1 MATLEI
7 HPDYRAL
14 LETFGLATFD
24 ALFEAGEGNHVN
36 GHHCRLVSR
45 LELGEG
51 DRKVVIYVK
60 RRWGAA
66 ATASWRDLVR
76 LRFPMLPVRYEWK
89 SAVQLLAANIP
100 VSRPV
105 AWGVCADTAPP
116 RAIIAF
122 REVEGP
128 SLAEWIHRS
137 ASTARKGRLA
147 RSRNAIATA
156 LGETARRLHDVGFSF
171 PDLYTKHIYLEDS
184 DGPAPRVV
192 LIDVQRLRM
201 LLPWRRAKDLA
212 ALYVS
217 AQVAGVTRTD
227 RLRVLRAYLR
237 GGRVTGRRARALVHR
252 VERAAAKMPGRG
264 QDPNL
269 IDARRTA
276 PPGVVPLLDENM
288 IEVDD
293 GRLRINEA
301 FRPMLEAA
309 GLMTLDAIM
318 AMKSG
323 KTYRLGAG
331 RSTVRVELND
341 PAGGK
346 RAVYVKRHTHVP
358 VRTKL
363 RRSLSLNPPI
373 SFAKNEARGIVRLAD
388 IGIPTMRPVA
398 FGEAC
403 SHRGRRERSC
413 IITEEVAGAT
423 QADDYCEAHFAGALS
438 RDALAAKR
446 RLIRRIAGLARR
458 LHRAR
463 LSHRDLYL
471 CHILVRPVENGEP
484 GLHLIDLQRLAHHR
498 RGIGERW
505 IVKDLAALL
514 FSSWPSPA
522 THIRSRVFTDADRL
536 RFAREYFET
545 PHLTPQQKCLIRRVV
560 RKARR
565 IARHE
570 QRRRAQRAP
579 SVRISAR

>member
-14 LETFGLATFD
+14 LEANGLATFD
-24 ALFEAGEGNHVN
+24 ALFAAGEREKVD
-36 GHHCRLVSR
+36 GHRLRSVSR
-45 LELGEG
+45 LEIGEA
-51 DRKVVIYVK
+51 DRAIVIYIK
-60 RRWGAA
+60 RRWGEA
-66 ATASWRDLVR
+66 ATASWRDLIR
-76 LRFPMLPVRYEWK
+76 LRWPMVPVHYEWK
-89 SAVQLLAANIP
+89 SALQLLAANIP

-105 AWGVCADTAPP
+105 VWGVCADGASP
-116 RAIIAF
+116 RALIAF

-128 SLAEWIHRS
+128 SLAAWLHRS
-137 ASTARKGRLA
+137 PSTARSGRAA
-147 RSRNAIATA
+147 RNRHAIATT
-156 LGETARRLHDVGFSF
+156 LGETVRRLHDVGFSF
-171 PDLYTKHIYLEDS
+171 PDLYTKHLYLEDG
-184 DGPAPRVV
+184 DGPAPHVV

-217 AQVAGVTRTD
+217 AQVPEVTRTD

-237 GGRVTGRRARALVHR
+237 GKRVTGRTARSLMAR
-252 VERAAAKMPGRG
+252 VERAAATMPGRG
-264 QDPNL
+264 RDPNL

-276 PPGVVPLLDENM
+276 PPGVVPLADENT
-288 IEVDD
+288 IEVDG
-293 GRLRINEA
+293 GRLRVNQA

-318 AMKSG
+318 AMKGG

-346 RAVYVKRHTHVP
+346 RAVYVKRHTRVP

-388 IGIPTMRPVA
+388 IGIPTMRRVA
-398 FGEAC
+398 VGEELAPG
-403 SHRGRRERSC
+403 GRTERSC
-413 IITEEVAGAT
+413 IITEGIAGAT
-423 QADDYCEAHFAGALS
+423 QADDYCEAHFAGATS
-438 RDALAAKR
+438 REDLAAKR

-458 LHRAR
+458 LHAAR

-471 CHILVRPVENGEP
+471 CHILVRPIEDGEP
-484 GLHLIDLQRLAHHR
+484 VLHLIDLQRLAHHR

-522 THIRSRVFTDADRL
+522 TGIRSPVFTQTDRL
-536 RFAREYFET
+536 RFARAYFGVPRLMEA
-545 PHLTPQQKCLIRRVV
+545 HKRLLRRVAA
-560 RKARR
+560 KARR

-570 QRRRAQRAP
+570 ARRARKGAG
-579 SVRISAR
+579 A